1 MDLIRASADLH
12 SKAKSA
18 PAFSGGFLN
27 RRYIVAG
34 VIIAVA
40 LAAAAIYRSHETSGS
55 NTARTL
61 QGGKPAPGGA
71 ASPITT
77 VPAQVED
84 FAIRRRTIGIL
95 ESPATVVVKSRLESQ
110 VTEQHVKD
118 GQLVKKGDV
127 LFTLDDR
134 VVKAT
139 IARDEAQLAKDQAT
153 ADRTQLDLDRYERL
167 AETNATPR
175 QQLDQA
181 TADHKI
187 ALAVV
192 EADKAQVRAD
202 NLQLDYTAIEAPI
215 GGRLGTV
222 RVTPGNLVSV
232 NDPTGLVTITQVR
245 PIRISFT
252 LPERDLAMLRKAY
265 IAKPPAV
272 VRVFNPGATEALA
285 TGELDFID
293 SLVDSSSGT
302 IAAKAKFANENFE
315 LWPGMYVD
323 VEIDLS
329 VRPKTVMIP
338 TVAIQSGQNGPFV
351 FVAKP
356 DKKAE
361 MRKVELVGVEG
372 DRAALASGVNDGER
386 VIVEGQMRLVD
397 GASVAEAP
405 PPDAAKGK
413 SNGTGGAAKASA
425 PDAEARQ

>member
-1 MDLIRASADLH
+1 VSQMAGIVVNRYRILI
-12 SKAKSA
+12 
-18 PAFSGGFLN
+18 
-27 RRYIVAG
+27 IVAVAAVLVAAIG
-34 VIIAVA
+34 WYRIHTANIPTERTSRGTRDTAVPVTTTPAVA
-40 LAAAAIYRSHETSGS
+40 
-55 NTARTL
+55 
-61 QGGKPAPGGA
+61 
-71 ASPITT
+71 
-77 VPAQVED
+77 ED

-110 VTEQHVKD
+110 VTEQNVRD

-134 VVKAT
+134 VVKA
-139 IARDEAQLAKDQAT
+139 IISRDQAQLEKDQAS
-153 ADRTQLDLDRYERL
+153 ADRTQLDLDRYQRL
-167 AETNATPR
+167 SETNAASR

-202 NLQLDYTAIEAPI
+202 NLQLGYTKIEAPI

-222 RVTPGNLVSV
+222 RVSPGNLVSV

-245 PIRISFT
+245 PIRIAFT
-252 LPERDLAMLRKAY
+252 LPERDLAALRKAY
-265 IAKPPAV
+265 ITKPPAV
-272 VRVFNPGATEALA
+272 VRVYEPGASDVLA

-302 IAAKAKFANENFE
+302 IAAKAKFANEKFE

-323 VEIDLS
+323 VEIDLA

-338 TVAIQSGQNGPFV
+338 TVAIQSGQSGPFV

-356 DKKAE
+356 DKRAE

-372 DRAALASGVNDGER
+372 DRAALASGVNAGDR

-397 GASVAEAP
+397 GTSVTETAPAAAGASTSKAAGAP
-405 PPDAAKGK
+405 PATEAK
-413 SNGTGGAAKASA
+413 
-425 PDAEARQ
+425 Q

>member
-1 MDLIRASADLH
+1 
-12 SKAKSA
+12 
-18 PAFSGGFLN
+18 LN
-27 RRYIVAG
+27 RRSIVAG

-40 LAAAAIYRSHETSGS
+40 LAAAALYRLHESPS
-55 NTARTL
+55 SDTARTS
-61 QGGKPAPGGA
+61 QGGKSATGGA
-71 ASPITT
+71 AAPITT

-153 ADRTQLDLDRYERL
+153 ADRTQLDLERYQRL
-167 AETNATPR
+167 AETNASPR

-192 EADKAQVRAD
+192 EADKAQLRAD
-202 NLQLDYTAIEAPI
+202 NLQLDYTKIEAPI

-222 RVTPGNLVSV
+222 RVSPGNLVSV
-232 NDPTGLVTITQVR
+232 NDPSGLVTITQVR

-265 IAKPPAV
+265 ITKPPAV
-272 VRVFNPGATEALA
+272 VRVFSPGASEALA

-293 SLVDSSSGT
+293 SLVDSTSGT
-302 IAAKAKFANENFE
+302 IAAKAKFANEKFE

-361 MRKVELVGVEG
+361 MRKVDLVGVEG
-372 DRAALASGVNDGER
+372 DRTALASGVNDGER

-405 PPDAAKGK
+405 PPPDGAKGK
-413 SNGTGGAAKASA
+413 GNGAAKAPA
-425 PDAEARQ
+425 AADTEARR

>member
-1 MDLIRASADLH
+1 M
-12 SKAKSA
+12 
-18 PAFSGGFLN
+18 N
-27 RRYIVAG
+27 RRG
-34 VIIAVA
+34 VILVVGAVA
-40 LAAAAIYRSHETSGS
+40 VLIAAAAYYHFHHSGTAAAQ
-55 NTARTL
+55 TAR
-61 QGGKPAPGGA
+61 GGRGA
-71 ASPITT
+71 AGGGNAAPVTT
-77 VPAQVED
+77 TPAVTED

-95 ESPATVVVKSRLESQ
+95 ESPATVVVKSRIESQ
-110 VTEQHVKD
+110 VTEQHVRD
-118 GQLVKKGDV
+118 GQLVHKGDV

-134 VVKAT
+134 VVKAA
-139 IARDEAQLAKDQAT
+139 IARDEAQMQKDQAT
-153 ADRTQLDLDRYERL
+153 ADRTQLDLERYQRL
-167 AETNATPR
+167 AETNATSR

-192 EADKAQVRAD
+192 EADKAQLSAD
-202 NLQLDYTAIEAPI
+202 NLQLNYTKIEAPI
-215 GGRLGTV
+215 GGRLGTI

-252 LPERDLAMLRKAY
+252 LPERDLAALRKAY
-265 IAKPPAV
+265 ISKPPAV
-272 VRVFNPGATEALA
+272 VRVFEPGADKALA

-302 IAAKAKFANENFE
+302 IAAKAKFANEKFE

-338 TVAIQSGQNGPFV
+338 TVAIQSGQSGPFV
-351 FVAKP
+351 FVATS
-356 DKKAE
+356 DKKAA

-372 DRAALASGVNDGER
+372 DRTALVSGVNEGDR

-397 GASVAEAP
+397 GARVNEVAQPAAGPGTSGAAAQPSAP
-405 PPDAAKGK
+405 E
-413 SNGTGGAAKASA
+413 AKAS
-425 PDAEARQ
+425 Q

>member
-1 MDLIRASADLH
+1 MNRHRILI
-12 SKAKSA
+12 
-18 PAFSGGFLN
+18 
-27 RRYIVAG
+27 IVG
-34 VIIAVA
+34 IAAV
-40 LAAAAIYRSHETSGS
+40 LAATGWYRTHAADAP
-55 NTARTL
+55 TARTSR
-61 QGGKPAPGGA
+61 GSGGA
-71 ASPITT
+71 AVPVTT
-77 VPAQVED
+77 APAQAED
-84 FAIRRRTIGIL
+84 FAIRRRTIGIM

-110 VTEQHVKD
+110 VTEQHVRD

-134 VVKAT
+134 VVKAV
-139 IARDEAQLAKDQAT
+139 ISRDQAQLEKDQAS
-153 ADRTQLDLDRYERL
+153 ADRTELDLERYQRL
-167 AETNATPR
+167 SETNATSR

-192 EADKAQVRAD
+192 EADKAQVSAD
-202 NLQLDYTAIEAPI
+202 NLQLGYTKIEAPI

-222 RVTPGNLVSV
+222 RVSPGNLVSV

-245 PIRISFT
+245 PIRIAFT
-252 LPERDLAMLRKAY
+252 LPERDLAALRKAY
-265 IAKPPAV
+265 ITKPPAV
-272 VRVFNPGATEALA
+272 VRVFEPGASDVLA

-302 IAAKAKFANENFE
+302 IAAKAKFANEKFE

-323 VEIDLS
+323 VEIDLA

-351 FVAKP
+351 FVATP

-361 MRKVELVGVEG
+361 MRKVVLVGVEG
-372 DRAALASGVNDGER
+372 DRAALASGVNEGDR

-397 GASVAEAP
+397 GTSVDRSSCGQPEHQQ
-405 PPDAAKGK
+405 GRRR
-413 SNGTGGAAKASA
+413 
-425 PDAEARQ
+425 ARRGRGQTRCARARGQARHSRA

>member
-1 MDLIRASADLH
+1 LKKSRAMIL
-12 SKAKSA
+12 
-18 PAFSGGFLN
+18 GCL
-27 RRYIVAG
+27 
-34 VIIAVA
+34 A
-40 LAAAAIYRSHETSGS
+40 LAALTTAAMYRFHGASSTPQQ
-55 NTARTL
+55 TAE
-61 QGGKPAPGGA
+61 GGRSAHGA
-71 ASPITT
+71 AAPVTT
-77 VPAQVED
+77 ALAQVVD

-110 VTEQHVKD
+110 VTEQHVSD

-134 VVKAT
+134 VVKAA
-139 IARDEAQLAKDQAT
+139 IARDEAQVAKDQAT
-153 ADRTQLDLDRYERL
+153 ADRTELDLERYKRL
-167 AETNATPR
+167 AQADATPR

-181 TADHKI
+181 TADHKV

-192 EADKAQVRAD
+192 EADKAQLQAD
-202 NLQLDYTAIEAPI
+202 NLQLNYTKIEAPI

-245 PIRISFT
+245 PIRVAFT
-252 LPERDLAMLRKAY
+252 LPERDLSALRKAY
-265 IAKPPAV
+265 ITKPPAV
-272 VRVFNPGATEALA
+272 VRVFSPGASEPIA

-302 IAAKAKFANENFE
+302 MAAKAKFANEKFE

-351 FVAKP
+351 FVANP
-356 DKKAE
+356 DQKAE
-361 MRKVELVGVEG
+361 MRNIELVGIEG
-372 DRAALASGVNDGER
+372 NRAALVSGVNDGER
-386 VIVEGQMRLVD
+386 VIVEGQMRLTD
-397 GASVAEAP
+397 GARIAEAAK
-405 PPDAAKGK
+405 PDVPH
-413 SNGTGGAAKASA
+413 TGGAAAKPGTA
-425 PDAEARQ
+425 AEASP

>member
-1 MDLIRASADLH
+1 MAGAVVNRHRILIMI
-12 SKAKSA
+12 
-18 PAFSGGFLN
+18 G
-27 RRYIVAG
+27 VAA
-34 VIIAVA
+34 VLAVA
-40 LAAAAIYRSHETSGS
+40 IGWYRIHAADPPAARTSQRTRAAAV
-55 NTARTL
+55 
-61 QGGKPAPGGA
+61 PV
-71 ASPITT
+71 TT
-77 VPAQVED
+77 TPAQAED
-84 FAIRRRTIGIL
+84 FAIRRRTIGIM

-110 VTEQHVKD
+110 VTEQQVKD

-134 VVKAT
+134 VVKAM
-139 IARDEAQLAKDQAT
+139 IARDEAQLEKDQAS
-153 ADRTQLDLDRYERL
+153 ADRTQLDLDRYQRL
-167 AETNATPR
+167 SETNATSR

-202 NLQLDYTAIEAPI
+202 NLQLGYTKIEAPI

-222 RVTPGNLVSV
+222 RVSPGNLVSV

-245 PIRISFT
+245 PIRIAFT
-252 LPERDLAMLRKAY
+252 LPERDLAALRKAY
-265 IAKPPAV
+265 ITKPPAV
-272 VRVFNPGATEALA
+272 VRVFEPGASEALA

-293 SLVDSSSGT
+293 SLVDSTSGT
-302 IAAKAKFANENFE
+302 IAAKAKFANEKFE

-323 VEIDLS
+323 VEIDLA

-338 TVAIQSGQNGPFV
+338 TVAIQSGQSGPFV

-372 DRAALASGVNDGER
+372 DRAALASGLSEGDR

-397 GASVAEAP
+397 GTSVTETAQPSASPSTGKAAGAPAEAK
-405 PPDAAKGK
+405 PDAVGPEAK
-413 SNGTGGAAKASA
+413 
-425 PDAEARQ
+425 Q

>member
-1 MDLIRASADLH
+1 VNRYRILI
-12 SKAKSA
+12 
-18 PAFSGGFLN
+18 
-27 RRYIVAG
+27 IVG
-34 VIIAVA
+34 IAAV
-40 LAAAAIYRSHETSGS
+40 LAATGLYRTRAADTPP
-55 NTARTL
+55 ARTS
-61 QGGKPAPGGA
+61 QGARATAVPV
-71 ASPITT
+71 TT
-77 VPAQVED
+77 TLAQAED

-110 VTEQHVKD
+110 VTEQHVRD

-139 IARDEAQLAKDQAT
+139 IARDEAQLEKDQAS
-153 ADRTQLDLDRYERL
+153 ADRTQLDLDRYLRL
-167 AETNATPR
+167 SETNATSR

-202 NLQLDYTAIEAPI
+202 NLQLGYTNIEAPI

-245 PIRISFT
+245 PIRIAFT
-252 LPERDLAMLRKAY
+252 LPERDLAALRKAY
-265 IAKPPAV
+265 ITKPPAV
-272 VRVFNPGATEALA
+272 VRVFEPGANDALA

-293 SLVDSSSGT
+293 SLVDSTSGT
-302 IAAKAKFANENFE
+302 IAAKAKFANEKFE

-323 VEIDLS
+323 VEIDLA

-351 FVAKP
+351 FVATP

-372 DRAALASGVNDGER
+372 DRAALASGVKAGDR

-397 GASVAEAP
+397 GTSVAETAQPASGSSASKPAGAP
-405 PPDAAKGK
+405 AGAEAKP
-413 SNGTGGAAKASA
+413 GAAG
-425 PDAEARQ
+425 PEAKQ

>member
-1 MDLIRASADLH
+1 MNRHRILI
-12 SKAKSA
+12 
-18 PAFSGGFLN
+18 
-27 RRYIVAG
+27 IVG
-34 VIIAVA
+34 IAAV
-40 LAAAAIYRSHETSGS
+40 LAATGWYRTHAADAP
-55 NTARTL
+55 TARTSR
-61 QGGKPAPGGA
+61 GSGGA
-71 ASPITT
+71 AVPVTT
-77 VPAQVED
+77 APAQAED
-84 FAIRRRTIGIL
+84 FAIRRRTIGIM

-110 VTEQHVKD
+110 VTEQHVRD

-134 VVKAT
+134 VVKAV
-139 IARDEAQLAKDQAT
+139 ISRDQAQLEKDQAS
-153 ADRTQLDLDRYERL
+153 ADRTELDLERYQRL
-167 AETNATPR
+167 SETNATSR

-192 EADKAQVRAD
+192 EADKAQVSAD
-202 NLQLDYTAIEAPI
+202 NLQLGYTKIEAPI

-222 RVTPGNLVSV
+222 RVSPGNLVSV

-245 PIRISFT
+245 PIRIAFT
-252 LPERDLAMLRKAY
+252 LPERDLAALRKAY
-265 IAKPPAV
+265 ITKPPAV
-272 VRVFNPGATEALA
+272 VRVFEPGASDVLA

-302 IAAKAKFANENFE
+302 IAAKAKFANEKFE

-323 VEIDLS
+323 VEIDLA

-351 FVAKP
+351 FVATP

-361 MRKVELVGVEG
+361 MRKVVLVGVEG
-372 DRAALASGVNDGER
+372 DRAALASGVNEGDR

-397 GASVAEAP
+397 GTSVTAPAAASPSTNKAAGAPAGVEAKP
-405 PPDAAKGK
+405 GAPGPEAKP
-413 SNGTGGAAKASA
+413 GTAGPEAK
-425 PDAEARQ
+425 Q